1 MQIPT
6 RRPEQYNAIISETT
20 HNEGTS
26 SSFAMLL
33 EPSAKRAFDMQKRTR
48 GGGYTQIVT
57 DYIKK
62 LNAKYTNGMT
72 RFHTDAQGAYSLTP
86 LDIAEQRNGAQLAAC
101 GIDAMST
108 HVIIDATAGVGGDA
122 VSFMLGFPKSTV
134 YALEPD
140 AHRVRMLEHNVLAV
154 RKSTRVPTAETQCMQ
169 AEFADLFGRLVHL
182 LRACTVLYLDP
193 EWGGPAY
200 HNKAQVHLSLKS
212 HTNTLQSDTDLVACV
227 AHALAAAP
235 QLRAV
240 VLKLPTNVSS
250 VQWEGL
256 HALPGV
262 RARVF
267 DEWLHGHVGFR
278 TLVLVRDT

>member
-1 MQIPT
+1 V
-6 RRPEQYNAIISETT
+6 YA
-20 HNEGTS
+20 
-26 SSFAMLL
+26 
-33 EPSAKRAFDMQKRTR
+33 
-48 GGGYTQIVT
+48 QIVT
-57 DYIKK
+57 DYAQH
-62 LNAKYTNGMT
+62 LNAQYTNGDT
-72 RFHTDAQGAYSLTP
+72 RFKTDAQGAYSLTP
-86 LDIAEQRNGAQLAAC
+86 LHIAEQRNHTQLPAC
-101 GIDAMST
+101 GIRAGDT

-122 VSFMLGFPKSTV
+122 VSFMLGFPQSTV

-140 AHRVRMLEHNVLAV
+140 ANRARMLGHNVAAV
-154 RKSTRVPTAETQCMQ
+154 VKGARVPTADTHCVQG
-169 AEFADLFGRLVHL
+169 EFADLFGRLAHL

-200 HNKAQVHLSLKS
+200 HNEAQVHLALEFRSS
-212 HTNTLQSDTDLVACV
+212 AARGAADLVACV
-227 AHALAAAP
+227 ARALAAGP

-262 RARVF
+262 RARAF

-278 TLVLVRDT
+278 TLVLVLDVHCLTCKHEMS

>member
-1 MQIPT
+1 
-6 RRPEQYNAIISETT
+6 
-20 HNEGTS
+20 
-26 SSFAMLL
+26 
-33 EPSAKRAFDMQKRTR
+33 
-48 GGGYTQIVT
+48 VT
-57 DYIKK
+57 DYAQH
-62 LNAKYTNGMT
+62 LNAQYTDGDT
-72 RFHTDAQGAYSLTP
+72 RFETDAQGAYSLTP
-86 LDIAEQRNGAQLAAC
+86 LHIAEQRNRTQLPAC
-101 GIDAMST
+101 GVRPAET

-122 VSFMLGFPKSTV
+122 VSFMLGFPQSTV

-140 AHRVRMLEHNVLAV
+140 ANRARMLEHNVVAV
-154 RKSTRVPTAETQCMQ
+154 RRGARVPTAETECVQ
-169 AEFADLFGRLVHL
+169 AEFADLFGSLAHL

-200 HNKAQVHLSLKS
+200 HNEAQVHLALESRS
-212 HTNTLQSDTDLVACV
+212 STAQGDTDLVACV
-227 AHALAAAP
+227 ARALAAGP

-262 RARVF
+262 RARAF

-278 TLVLVRDT
+278 TLVLAWD